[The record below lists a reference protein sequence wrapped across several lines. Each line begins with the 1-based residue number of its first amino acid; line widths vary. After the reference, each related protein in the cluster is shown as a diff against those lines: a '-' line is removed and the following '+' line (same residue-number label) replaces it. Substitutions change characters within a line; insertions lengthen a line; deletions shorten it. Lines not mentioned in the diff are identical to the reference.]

1 MDINQELNNQ
11 IIDGEDKAIIDK
23 LSNERGLSS
32 EKLYSKRTET
42 SLEQR
47 VLEAP
52 NDDELVERL
61 LQSQYASDF
70 SDFGVIR
77 NLVSGASR

>member
-32 EKLYSKRTET
+32 EKLYSMIE
-42 SLEQR
+42 
-47 VLEAP
+47 
-52 NDDELVERL
+52 DELSHQGMARRVGIISKL
-61 LQSQYASDF
+61 HNL
-70 SDFGVIR
+70 IR
-77 NLVSGASR
+77 NKNE